1 MRESSWLAANEK
13 SRSHAA
19 AQPQSRR
26 NIMSELILEPRR
38 TAVIVIDLQKGI
50 VGFPGNPHSA
60 SSVIA
65 NTVALLDA
73 ARIAGA
79 QPILVHVGRSPD
91 GGDGLQVACDEP
103 MRMPGA
109 LPPDW
114 SELIPELNRQPNDL
128 VILKRQWGAFYGTD
142 LELQLRRRG
151 ISTIILCGIATA
163 FGVES
168 TARDAYERGFE
179 QVFAE
184 DAMTSRTAES
194 HTNAIVNVFPR
205 MGRVRTTMQIVAA
218 LQAGKNTT

>member
-1 MRESSWLAANEK
+1 MARSKLQTRQHATARLQSWG
-13 SRSHAA
+13 
-19 AQPQSRR
+19 

-38 TAVIVIDLQKGI
+38 TAVVVIDLQKGI

-60 SSVIA
+60 ASVIA
-65 NTVALLDA
+65 NSVALLDA
-73 ARIAGA
+73 ARSVGA
-79 QPILVHVGRSPD
+79 QPILVHVGRSLD
-91 GGDGLQVACDEP
+91 GSDGLQVACDEP

-109 LPPDW
+109 LPSDW

-151 ISTIILCGIATA
+151 LSTIILCGIATA

-179 QVFAE
+179 QIFSE

-194 HTNAIVNVFPR
+194 HTNAIANIFPR
-205 MGRVRTTMQIVAA
+205 MGRVRSTAEIVAA
-218 LQAGKNTT
+218 LRAGKNTT

>member
-1 MRESSWLAANEK
+1 
-13 SRSHAA
+13 
-19 AQPQSRR
+19 
-26 NIMSELILEPRR
+26 MSELILEPRR
-38 TAVIVIDLQKGI
+38 TSVVVIDLQKGI

-73 ARIAGA
+73 ARSSGA

-91 GGDGLQVACDEP
+91 GGDGLQVACDQP
-103 MRMPGA
+103 MRAAGS

-114 SELIPELNRQPNDL
+114 SELIPELNRQPNDI

-151 ISTIILCGIATA
+151 LNTIVLCGIATE

-168 TARDAYERGFE
+168 TARDAYERCFE

-184 DAMTSRTAES
+184 DAMTARTAES
-194 HTNAIVNVFPR
+194 HTNAIANIFPR
-205 MGRVRTTMQIVAA
+205 MGRVRSTAQIVAA
-218 LQAGKNTT
+218 LRAGKSTA

>member
-1 MRESSWLAANEK
+1 
-13 SRSHAA
+13 
-19 AQPQSRR
+19 
-26 NIMSELILEPRR
+26 MSELILEPRR

>member
-1 MRESSWLAANEK
+1 
-13 SRSHAA
+13 
-19 AQPQSRR
+19 
-26 NIMSELILEPRR
+26 
-38 TAVIVIDLQKGI
+38 
-50 VGFPGNPHSA
+50 
-60 SSVIA
+60 
-65 NTVALLDA
+65 
-73 ARIAGA
+73 
-79 QPILVHVGRSPD
+79 
-91 GGDGLQVACDEP
+91 
-103 MRMPGA
+103 MPGA

-151 ISTIILCGIATA
+151 LSTIILCGIATA

-194 HTNAIVNVFPR
+194 HTNAIANIFPR
-205 MGRVRTTMQIVAA
+205 IGRVRSTAEIVAA
-218 LQAGKNTT
+218 LRAGKSIA